1 MARSR
6 GEFGA
11 AVTGLL
17 RATAALLLFPALV
30 ACGSS
35 PENGTISLPPAEP
48 KPAAAP
54 TPLDSAAPEPAAGFT
69 PLPTPEQV
77 VAALPT
83 GRIDPFAPLAQ
94 PAAAAAPQAAASE
107 LRLTGV
113 IRSAGQAQALVQV
126 GDQSG
131 AVCVGRRG
139 VCPGSGLPALLPAD
153 WSVTSIDVASG
164 KLVLNQAGQRRMF
177 NL

>member
-1 MARSR
+1 MASSR

-11 AVTGLL
+11 AVTKLL
-17 RATAALLLFPALV
+17 RATALLLFPALV

-35 PENGTISLPPAEP
+35 PESGTISLPPAEP

-54 TPLDSAAPEPAAGFT
+54 TAPDAAKPEPAAGFT
-69 PLPTPEQV
+69 PLPTPAQV

-94 PAAAAAPQAAASE
+94 PAAAGAPQAAASDV
-107 LRLTGV
+107 RFTGV

-139 VCPGSGLPALLPAD
+139 VCRGSGLPALLPAD

-164 KLVLNQAGQRRMF
+164 KLVLNQAGQRRVF